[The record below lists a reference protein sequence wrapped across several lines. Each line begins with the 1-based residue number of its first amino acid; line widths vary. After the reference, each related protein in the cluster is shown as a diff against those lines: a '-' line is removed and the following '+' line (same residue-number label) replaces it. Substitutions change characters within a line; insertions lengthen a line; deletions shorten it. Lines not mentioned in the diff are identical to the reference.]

1 MLIELALATALHL
14 SGNYGGPLNGNT
26 PAVVCG
32 ASTVPVYDG
41 ASGAVVCES
50 GSTILGAQSSYYPVE
65 ANYGGYFQ
73 GYPQTL
79 QTWQTNYYG
88 GGFLGLGRGG
98 LLGGLFGGRW
108 GGGHGHGCH
117 AGTTTHGGSTTVT
130 TCS

>member
-1 MLIELALATALHL
+1 MFIEMALAAALHL
-14 SGNYGGPLNGNT
+14 AGDYGYPVASS

-50 GSTILGAQSSYYPVE
+50 ANTILGAQQSYYPVE
-65 ANYGGYFQ
+65 ANYGGYFG

-79 QTWQTNYYG
+79 NTWQTNYYG
-88 GGFLGLGRGG
+88 GGLFGSRGG

-117 AGTTTHGGSTTVT
+117 AGTTTHGTSTVVT